1 VKRYIN
7 NTYIYNN
14 HKNNMSIL
22 GFKCVHLLKGATHK
36 NIQIQIGNSKQ
47 KKRERKI
54 KYKKKRK
61 KMGKRLLG
69 RLPLPASHPFF
80 SFLSAAAQIISVC
93 TVTRRSGPAL
103 SAYSFPS
110 CSRRL
115 VGPVL
120 LGVVSVCLAQN

>member
-14 HKNNMSIL
+14 HKNNISIL

-54 KYKKKRK
+54 KYKKEKEK
-61 KMGKRLLG
+61 KWENGYWADFLYLRLIPSFLFSP
-69 RLPLPASHPFF
+69 RQPK
-80 SFLSAAAQIISVC
+80 SFLSA
-93 TVTRRSGPAL
+93 P
-103 SAYSFPS
+103 
-110 CSRRL
+110 
-115 VGPVL
+115 
-120 LGVVSVCLAQN
+120 